1 MILEG
6 SDGRRRKRRPRLDL
20 GTEPTLLLL
29 SRFQLLVVVASVR
42 GELVVVEVLVTAV
55 AVIVL
60 IFAMAVGL
68 AVAMR
73 FLG

>member
-1 MILEG
+1 M
-6 SDGRRRKRRPRLDL
+6 L
-20 GTEPTLLLL
+20 G
-29 SRFQLLVVVASVR
+29 
-42 GELVVVEVLVTAV
+42 VLVTAV

-73 FLG
+73 FLGYEETIKKEAARAEEPAQMRTDHAQL